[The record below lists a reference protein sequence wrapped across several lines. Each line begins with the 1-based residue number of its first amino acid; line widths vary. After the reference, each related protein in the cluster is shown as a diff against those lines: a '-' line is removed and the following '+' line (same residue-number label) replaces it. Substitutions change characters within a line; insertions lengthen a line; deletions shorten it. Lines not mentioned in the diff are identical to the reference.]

1 MHWGMGLS
9 VLGCFAFV
17 QAAQQVNPKD
27 PAKKQFMGMGKG
39 DLMFYHK
46 SFGTLAAGL
55 LVPRLVVRAISK
67 NPPSFSKM
75 MFEKVIADVSHGIMY
90 GMLIVMPVTGV
101 AMGYYGGKGLPF
113 FTTTIPGAGP
123 EDKDGKLAGQA
134 FKLHKQI
141 GWYMELLFLG
151 HLGGVA
157 GHTIRGHPILARIV
171 PGLK

>member
-1 MHWGMGLS
+1 MG
-9 VLGCFAFV
+9 
-17 QAAQQVNPKD
+17 
-27 PAKKQFMGMGKG
+27 
-39 DLMFYHK
+39 YHK

-75 MFEKVIADVSHGIMY
+75 FAEKLIADVSHTIMC
-90 GMLIVMPVTGV
+90 GMLVAMPVTGV

-113 FTTTIPGAGP
+113 FTTTIPGAS
-123 EDKDGKLAGQA
+123 DDNKDGKLAGQA

-151 HLGGVA
+151 HIGGVA
-157 GHTIRGHPILARIV
+157 MH
-171 PGLK
+171 